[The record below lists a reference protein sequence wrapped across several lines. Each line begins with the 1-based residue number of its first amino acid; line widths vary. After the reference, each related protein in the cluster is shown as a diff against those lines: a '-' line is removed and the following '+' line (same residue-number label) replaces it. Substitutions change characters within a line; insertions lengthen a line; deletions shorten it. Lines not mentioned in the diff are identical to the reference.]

1 LADNPAPR
9 QASPNR
15 FRKINHRFAKPPGAL
30 FLVVNPRC
38 VPLFPNKR
46 CVVISPNRIVIPAH
60 DVAVCL
66 SFVIRHSD
74 FVILSHL
81 FHKEE
86 SGLISVVMTKSH
98 SFRHFN
104 PEKLEPFLQNAPSE
118 LR

>member
-1 LADNPAPR
+1 MSARLVG
-9 QASPNR
+9 S
-15 FRKINHRFAKPPGAL
+15 FIRKINHGLTKSCRSFSQ
-30 FLVVNPRC
+30 VVNARC
-38 VPLFPNKR
+38 VRPFADKR
-46 CVVISPNRIVIPAH
+46 RFFISPKRAH
-60 DVAVCL
+60 DVSVCL

-104 PEKLEPFLQNAPSE
+104 PEKLEPFLQDAPSQ